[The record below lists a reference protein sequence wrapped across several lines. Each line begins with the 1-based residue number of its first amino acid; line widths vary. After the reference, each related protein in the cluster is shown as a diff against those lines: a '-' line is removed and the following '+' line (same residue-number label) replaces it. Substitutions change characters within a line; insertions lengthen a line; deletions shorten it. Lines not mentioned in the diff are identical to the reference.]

1 MCSSD
6 LFPSHDIRHDGKQ
19 WPIGR
24 YLKEKLRESLGYENL
39 GNDTPETKAREAEM
53 QILLDSKNFFERPL
67 KSFEKTSILNAHN
80 AQKQL
85 NSERRFKIFNQGK
98 KI

>member
-1 MCSSD
+1 M
-6 LFPSHDIRHDGKQ
+6 LFRSVSQ
-19 WPIGR
+19 SR
-24 YLKEKLRESLGYENL
+24 YELL
-39 GNDTPETKAREAEM
+39 GNATPETQARAAEM
-53 QILLDSKNFFERPL
+53 QVLLDSKNFFDRPL

-85 NSERRFKIFNQGK
+85 NSERRFKIFNQSK